1 MSYDSY
7 DREKEMAQLSAENPK
22 TEAELKQEIAK
33 LEAEVQRQDFIIA
46 GIDRELSELIV
57 KRDSYDDLIK
67 NNDYVCKG
75 CANALYTE
83 SSADEV
89 KKKNGTSFT
98 ACLLS
103 SKAEASFLCNQF
115 IPIKSSI

>member
-1 MSYDSY
+1 MSYDQH

-22 TEAELKQEIAK
+22 TEAELKQKIAE

-57 KRDSYDDLIK
+57 KRGSYNDLINEK
-67 NNDYVCKG
+67 RHVCTG

-83 SSADEV
+83 SNPSEAEKGDS
-89 KKKNGTSFT
+89 SFT

-103 SKAEASFLCNQF
+103 SKADASFLCNQF
-115 IPIKSSI
+115 TPIKSSI